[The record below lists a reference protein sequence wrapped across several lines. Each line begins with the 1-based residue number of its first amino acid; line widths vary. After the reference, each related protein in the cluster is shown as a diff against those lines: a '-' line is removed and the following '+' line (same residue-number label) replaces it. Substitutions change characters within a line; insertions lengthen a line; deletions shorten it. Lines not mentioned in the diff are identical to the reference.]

1 MGVKGLT
8 ERKSKRCGGAKIDRG
23 SGRVAQR
30 TNERTQRVPSLPRI
44 FRTIKLS
51 IARRPEKIATNSDL
65 KVAEFI

>member
-8 ERKSKRCGGAKIDRG
+8 ERKSKRCGGAKIDGG
-23 SGRVAQR
+23 SGSA
-30 TNERTQRVPSLPRI
+30 TNERTQRVPSLLRF

>member
-23 SGRVAQR
+23 SGSA
-30 TNERTQRVPSLPRI
+30 TNERTQRVPSLPRF